1 MKKRHI
7 FVLFLILIIAAG
19 GAFIIFAHGD
29 GELIGQNELGSVERV
44 DFTHS
49 SNPQVKIGLVS
60 GMHSRE
66 KLHQFAIPIVCWAF
80 ALNHDAEIINYQVNV
95 TKDPEDFYSGRAN
108 GESLVHDYVVSD
120 VEKSDLDLVIIGHDH
135 EDGYGEGYYIATPT
149 MDDPSVELA
158 RVVTTE
164 IGFSHYTR
172 NKSAPT
178 QSSSILKVDNPIVDT
193 GSRVFVYEIPEN
205 DRRLSSL
212 SHTYQLLESSYN
224 HLIGNN

>member
-66 KLHQFAIPIVCWAF
+66 KLHQFAIPILCMIMW
-80 ALNHDAEIINYQVNV
+80 
-95 TKDPEDFYSGRAN
+95 
-108 GESLVHDYVVSD
+108 
-120 VEKSDLDLVIIGHDH
+120 
-135 EDGYGEGYYIATPT
+135 
-149 MDDPSVELA
+149 
-158 RVVTTE
+158 
-164 IGFSHYTR
+164 
-172 NKSAPT
+172 
-178 QSSSILKVDNPIVDT
+178 
-193 GSRVFVYEIPEN
+193 
-205 DRRLSSL
+205 
-212 SHTYQLLESSYN
+212 
-224 HLIGNN
+224 